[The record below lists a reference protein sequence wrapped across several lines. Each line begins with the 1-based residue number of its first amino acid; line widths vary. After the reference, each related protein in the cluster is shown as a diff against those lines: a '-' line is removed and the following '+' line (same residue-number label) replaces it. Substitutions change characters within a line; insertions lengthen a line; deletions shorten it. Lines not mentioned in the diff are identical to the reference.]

1 MCSCKWPRRMIPG
14 YFPTLRYYQ
23 RCVMHSLLLRTSGL
37 LASITLGILT
47 QGFKMWGSLRN
58 IIHQPWM
65 KYRKTQLDKPV
76 SFVRNV
82 RLLVWLQQVQSEQ
95 PLHTKGRGGGSYFCL
110 IFKSACFIFSSILL
124 QLNII
129 HFQLKFT
136 YFWSSSQPL
145 VFKPSSSTR
154 SYSLQTSD
162 LQHLHTLAKG
172 DRPMQAHDLYFFAN
186 CEKIS
191 YIFLCATRSLIFAN
205 CGAKYHI
212 W

>member
-1 MCSCKWPRRMIPG
+1 MFSDLSRGVQLWRRWWSSVGRPRRTDAAANSEAVP
-14 YFPTLRYYQ
+14 FFLL
-23 RCVMHSLLLRTSGL
+23 SLLHSCGGGAGGGGGAIDRAGV
-37 LASITLGILT
+37 
-47 QGFKMWGSLRN
+47 QGVQGGAHSSLSN
-58 IIHQPWM
+58 
-65 KYRKTQLDKPV
+65 L
-76 SFVRNV
+76 S
-82 RLLVWLQQVQSEQ
+82 SEQ
-95 PLHTKGRGGGSYFCL
+95 PLHTGGGCSYFCL

-129 HFQLKFT
+129 HFQLRFT

-145 VFKPSSSTR
+145 IFKPSSSTQ